1 MPTAFRKSARAFA
14 CLLLCA
20 ASATFAEE
28 VAVIESSAP
37 AYEPGKTLDSANPL
51 VLAAEQ
57 FVVIATEDGR
67 ILRLE
72 GPRNTP
78 LAADLEGEEPATAEV
93 IGALARLVGQAGP
106 EPGGLAGVRGEEDET
121 PLDTRPE
128 AWLIHTGRQGNQCF
142 LSDAPVE
149 LWRELGSSASASEI
163 TDVAG
168 GGTARVDWAGQAQRA
183 PWPAS
188 LGPVDG
194 RVYLLRRND
203 AVRSIAVTLHVLPPE
218 IDDHELAAVAW
229 LAAEGC
235 ARQARLLLAQV
246 RESEQPQ

>member
-1 MPTAFRKSARAFA
+1 MPTALRKSVFVIA
-14 CLLLCA
+14 CLLLSVGGA
-20 ASATFAEE
+20 AFAAE

-37 AYEPGKTLDSANPL
+37 AYEPGKTLDPASPIML
-51 VLAAEQ
+51 TAEQ
-57 FVVIATEDGR
+57 FIVVATEDGR

-72 GPRNTP
+72 GPRDAP
-78 LAADLEGEEPATAEV
+78 LAAELEGEEPATGEV
-93 IGALARLVGQAGP
+93 IGALARLVGQTGP
-106 EPGGLAGVRGEEDET
+106 EAGGLAGVRGEDDET

-128 AWLIHTGRQGNQCF
+128 AWLIHIGRQGNQCY

-149 LWRELGSSASASEI
+149 LWRELGRSTVVSEI

-168 GGTARVDWAGQAQRA
+168 GGTATVEWASQAQRA
-183 PWPAS
+183 PWPLS

-194 RVYLLRRND
+194 RVYLLRGED
-203 AVRSIAVTLHVLPPE
+203 AVRSTAVTLRALPPE
-218 IDDHELAAVAW
+218 IDEHELAAVAW

-246 RESEQPQ
+246 VESEQPQ

>member
-1 MPTAFRKSARAFA
+1 MVTAFRTSLPAFM
-14 CLLLCA
+14 CLVLCA
-20 ASATFAEE
+20 GAAVAEE
-28 VAVIESSAP
+28 VAIIESSAP
-37 AYEPGKTLDSANPL
+37 AYEPGQTLDPASPL
-51 VLAAEQ
+51 MLAAEQ
-57 FVVIATEDGR
+57 FIVIATEDGR

-72 GPRNTP
+72 GPRNAP
-78 LAADLEGEEPATAEV
+78 IAAELEGDEPATAEV
-93 IGALARLVGQAGP
+93 IGALSRLVGQTGP

-149 LWRELGSSASASEI
+149 LWRELGRSAAASEI
-163 TDVAG
+163 TDVTG
-168 GGTARVDWAGQAQRA
+168 GGTAKVEWAGQAQRA

-194 RVYLLRRND
+194 RVYLLRRDD
-203 AVRSIAVTLHVLPPE
+203 AVRSIAVTLRALPPE

-246 RESEQPQ
+246 VESEQPQ